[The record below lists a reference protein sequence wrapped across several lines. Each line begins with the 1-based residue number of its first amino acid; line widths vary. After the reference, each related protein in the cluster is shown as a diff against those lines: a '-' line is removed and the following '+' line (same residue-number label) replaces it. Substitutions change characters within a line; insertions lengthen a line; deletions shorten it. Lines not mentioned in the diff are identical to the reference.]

1 MTSSTTRD
9 FFDDLSSAVQSN
21 PVPAALIGMGA
32 LWMLMGGGRTTAAA
46 AFLANGASRAADSLV
61 PAGDAVRS
69 GAGRIGETL
78 SDLASTATEVAG
90 QALGTAGEAVTD
102 AAGRL
107 SSTARE
113 AGNQLGT
120 QSVAVRQS
128 ASGFAGSLQNNLSET
143 FERQPLLV
151 GVLGL
156 AIGAVIATAFPKT
169 RIEEDMVGDQ
179 AESIKQKVGDFVS
192 EQAQN
197 LGEVAN
203 RTIDAVKEEAVTQ
216 GLTPAALKE
225 GVAAVRDKATKA
237 ASSARRKGQGSR

>member
-1 MTSSTTRD
+1 VTNSTTRN

-46 AFLANGASRAADSLV
+46 AFLANGASRAADSLA
-61 PAGDAVRS
+61 PAGDAVKS

-78 SDLASTATEVAG
+78 SDFASSATNAVG

-102 AAGRL
+102 AAGRV
-107 SSTARE
+107 SSTAAE
-113 AGNQLGT
+113 AGKQLST
-120 QSVAVRQS
+120 QSASVKHS
-128 ASGFAGSLQNNLSET
+128 ASGFAGTVQSNLSET

-169 RIEEDMVGDQ
+169 QIEEDMVGDQ
-179 AESIKQKVGDFVS
+179 AESMKQKVGDFVS

-197 LGEVAN
+197 LGDVAS
-203 RTIDAVKEEAVTQ
+203 RTMEAVKEEAVTQ

-237 ASSARRKGQGSR
+237 ASTARGNGQRSR